1 MQIIVDKY
9 TYKRKY
15 CTFTIWITLRI
26 KIQCYFFDNHL
37 CIQMKPLIWK
47 KSDFMKESSAS
58 SVMCMENYIQIF
70 ITVLRNIY

>member
-26 KIQCYFFDNHL
+26 KIQCSFFANHL

-47 KSDFMKESSAS
+47 KE
-58 SVMCMENYIQIF
+58 VI
-70 ITVLRNIY
+70 L

>member
-9 TYKRKY
+9 THKREY

-47 KSDFMKESSAS
+47 KE
-58 SVMCMENYIQIF
+58 VI
-70 ITVLRNIY
+70 L